1 MFSGLV
7 AGRATVHA
15 VERLDGGGVTLHI
28 ACDAA
33 VVKQIEPKDS
43 ICINGVCLTATRITG
58 TIVAFDVIPETLDRS
73 TLGEL
78 KSGERVN
85 FELSLRL
92 GDRIGGHFV
101 YGHVDTTARVLSR
114 TGAGQGERVTVECPP
129 NLRRFICEKAF
140 ISVDG
145 VSLTVASVAPGRF
158 DLALIPE
165 TLARTTLGERP
176 PGSQVNIE
184 VDPFARYA
192 VAAVD
197 GQTDE
202 HSRAELEWAFEI

>member
-1 MFSGLV
+1 MFSGLI
-7 AGRATVHA
+7 AERATVHA
-15 VERLDGGGVTLHI
+15 IERLDGGGMTLHV
-28 ACDAA
+28 ACDTA
-33 VVKQIEPKDS
+33 VAKEIAPKDS
-43 ICINGVCLTATRITG
+43 IAVNGVCLTATRVSANV
-58 TIVAFDVIPETLDRS
+58 VAFDVVPETLDRS
-73 TLGEL
+73 TLGAL
-78 KSGERVN
+78 QPGERVN

-101 YGHVDTTARVLSR
+101 YGHVDTTARVVAR
-114 TGAGQGERVTVECPP
+114 IGAGQGERITLECPP
-129 NLRRFICEKAF
+129 DLTRYICQKAF

-145 VSLTVASVAPGRF
+145 VSLTVASIGPGRF

-176 PGSQVNIE
+176 PGSLVNIE
-184 VDPFARYA
+184 VDPLARYA

-197 GQTDE
+197 GQSDE

>member
-1 MFSGLV
+1 MFSGLI
-7 AGRATVHA
+7 AEGATVHA
-15 VERLDGGGVTLHI
+15 LEQLDGGGITLHV
-28 ACDAA
+28 ACDGALA
-33 VVKQIEPKDS
+33 KEIEPKDS
-43 ICINGVCLTATRITG
+43 IAVNGVCLTATRVSG
-58 TIVAFDVIPETLDRS
+58 NVVAFDVIPETLERS
-73 TLGEL
+73 TLGNL
-78 KSGERVN
+78 KQGERVN

-101 YGHVDTTARVLSR
+101 YGHVDNTARVLAR
-114 TGAGQGERVTVECPP
+114 IGEGQGERITLECPP
-129 NLRRFICEKAF
+129 DLNRYICEKAF
-140 ISVDG
+140 VSVDG

-176 PGSQVNIE
+176 QGTQVNIE
-184 VDPFARYA
+184 VDPLARYA

-197 GQTDE
+197 SQGDA